1 MKVNRPITQH
11 ASRIRP
17 ELVTV
22 GLLLARGA
30 TPFSAI
36 GAEEIPPL
44 APPLPEI
51 APTFWEQYQMHVLL
65 GVGAGLLLLAALLRL
80 ALRRKPTPPVPPAER
95 VRTELQVLRRQPE
108 TGEVLSRVSQSLR
121 RYLVAAFALP
131 SEELTTTEF
140 CGKLNE
146 SPAIGPELAAALSQF
161 LRECDERKFSPVPPA
176 APLPAA
182 VRALELVELAE
193 ARRHQ
198 NQAAGETPASRP

>member
-1 MKVNRPITQH
+1 MKVNRPITH
-11 ASRIRP
+11 HVSRIRP
-17 ELVTV
+17 ALVTV
-22 GLLLARGA
+22 CVLLARVA
-30 TPFSAI
+30 TPFSALA
-36 GAEEIPPL
+36 AEDIPPL

-80 ALRRKPTPPVPPAER
+80 ALRRKPTPPVPPETQARAE
-95 VRTELQVLRRQPE
+95 LAALRQRPE

-131 SEELTTTEF
+131 PEELTTTEF

-146 SPAIGPELAAALSQF
+146 HPAIGSELAAALSQF
-161 LRECDERKFSPVPPA
+161 LRECDERKFSPAPPA

-182 VRALELVELAE
+182 ARALELVELAE

-198 NQAAGETPASRP
+198 NEPAGETPASRP

>member
-1 MKVNRPITQH
+1 MKVNRPITHH

-17 ELVTV
+17 ARVTV
-22 GLLLARGA
+22 GVLLARGT
-30 TPFSAI
+30 TPFSALA
-36 GAEEIPPL
+36 AEEIPPL

-80 ALRRKPTPPVPPAER
+80 ALRRKPAPPVPPEER
-95 VRTELQVLRRQPE
+95 VRTELQALRGQAG

-131 SEELTTTEF
+131 SEELTTAEF

-146 SPAIGPELAAALSQF
+146 HPAIGPELAAALNQF

-182 VRALELVELAE
+182 ARALELVELAE

-198 NQAAGETPASRP
+198 NQPAGEMPASRP